1 MWRMLVTGVAVLSA
15 IAANTSFAADMSAP
29 AYRAA
34 PMPPPTVNWTGCY
47 GGLQAGGVAD
57 FTNFQGSGTFGA
69 GPQLGG
75 QVGCNYQIS
84 GFVFGVEGDGTW
96 VDANANNAS
105 GTTGALTTNST
116 KNRWDADLTLRTGF
130 AWDNY
135 LVYNKLGA
143 AWGGFDFTQTLP
155 GTTLSASA
163 TLPGFIEGI
172 GAEYMISQ
180 HWSAK
185 LEFDVSIFDAQT
197 LNLSCAGVCG
207 VATSTSPMLF
217 ELGGRVG
224 ANYRF

>member
-1 MWRMLVTGVAVLSA
+1 MLATGAAVLGV

-29 AYRAA
+29 AYKAA
-34 PMPPPTVNWTGCY
+34 PMAPPTVNWTGCY
-47 GGLQAGGVAD
+47 GGLQAGGLAD
-57 FTNFQGSGTFGA
+57 FTNFEGPGTFGA
-69 GPQLGG
+69 GAQLGG

-84 GFVFGVEGDGTW
+84 GFVFGIEGDGVW
-96 VDANANNAS
+96 ANADAS
-105 GTTGALTTNST
+105 NTSGAAGAVTTDST

-130 AWDNY
+130 AWDHY
-135 LVYNKLGA
+135 LIYNKLGA
-143 AWGGFDFTQTLP
+143 TWGGFDFTQTFP
-155 GTTLSASA
+155 GTQLSGSA

-180 HWSAK
+180 NWSAK

-197 LNLSCAGVCG
+197 VNLGCSGACAGIG
-207 VATSTSPMLF
+207 TSISPMIF